1 MRGGGVAGVLG
12 GKPAKVLAHRTQRR
26 AWQRLVPKDQV
37 AVLRCGVGEA
47 GEDSRRR
54 PVASEVWQPV
64 HDGAKGLEPLQ
75 AEVGRSRRAE
85 RMVQGSA
92 RAAPCAP
99 ESESWT

>member
-1 MRGGGVAGVLG
+1 MRGSGVADVLG

-26 AWQRLVPKDQV
+26 AWQRPVPKDRV

-85 RMVQGSA
+85 RMF
-92 RAAPCAP
+92 
-99 ESESWT
+99 

>member
-1 MRGGGVAGVLG
+1 MAGVLG

-26 AWQRLVPKDQV
+26 AWQRLVPKHQV
-37 AVLRCGVGEA
+37 AVLRCGVGET

-64 HDGAKGLEPLQ
+64 HDGAEGLEPLQ

-85 RMVQGSA
+85 RIFSGSA
-92 RAAPCAP
+92 RVDPCAP
-99 ESESWT
+99 EPESWT

>member
-1 MRGGGVAGVLG
+1 MRGSGVADVLG

-26 AWQRLVPKDQV
+26 AWQRPVPKDRV

-75 AEVGRSRRAE
+75 AEEVGRSRRAE
-85 RMVQGSA
+85 RMF
-92 RAAPCAP
+92 
-99 ESESWT
+99 